1 MFTQYPEI
9 TNLVYFVDNPAAA
22 GAIFDPKSQPV
33 HLYAHNF
40 HRRMTQFLS
49 DSATHRR
56 SHLEPQ
62 PL

>member
-9 TNLVYFVDNPAAA
+9 TNLVYFVDNPAAV
-22 GAIFDPKSQPV
+22 GAIFDSKSQPV

-49 DSATHRR
+49 DSATHR
-56 SHLEPQ
+56 
-62 PL
+62 